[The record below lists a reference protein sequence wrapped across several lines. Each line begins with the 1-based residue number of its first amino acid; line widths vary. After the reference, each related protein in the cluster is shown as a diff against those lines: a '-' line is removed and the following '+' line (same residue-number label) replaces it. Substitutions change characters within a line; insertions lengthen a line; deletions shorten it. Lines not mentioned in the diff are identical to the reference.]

1 MLEMTKEK
9 SKENVQRKTTWA
21 TVAVDFE
28 IAMATKIPTARGQA
42 IVNGTEVYRHK
53 GQVLRQMRK
62 QIAMMGEVEEIMEL
76 LTQQTSDLM
85 SVGLAK
91 PEGFATGVNL
101 RCEMKI
107 AEYVTKWLQEK
118 AACEPHTPREGPLL
132 CGNRGKGM
140 SRQDQEERHTK
151 SRKLDQEEKN

>member
-21 TVAVDFE
+21 VDFE
-28 IAMATKIPTARGQA
+28 IAKATKIPTARGQA
-42 IVNGTEVYRHK
+42 IVKGTGVYRHD
-53 GQVLRQMRK
+53 GQVLRQVWK

-118 AACEPHTPREGPLL
+118 AACEPHTPREGP
-132 CGNRGKGM
+132 C
-140 SRQDQEERHTK
+140 SVET
-151 SRKLDQEEKN
+151 EEKECRDKIKKKDTPRAEN